1 MLFDDAFIESLR
13 SNPVQGVIELCDEA
27 LKKEGRAYESPDK
40 NYERLSDAYALLKA
54 LQEAGTLPNKIAM
67 PVELSQRRDIAC
79 ADISNLLVGVRAQY
93 KTESDKLRL
102 ENLTARYKTVVSNG
116 FVYEFSQGDLEA
128 VQERVNELRSL
139 ITTVKGLE
147 KEHQQRLLR
156 RLEKLQGELHK
167 KVSDLDRFWGLIG
180 DAGVVM
186 GKLGD
191 DAKPIV
197 DRMREIADIVWRT
210 QSRAEELPS
219 GTELPRLENKRP
231 PEA

>member
-1 MLFDDAFIESLR
+1 MLFDEAFVESLI
-13 SNPVQGVIELCDEA
+13 SNPVQGVIELCDLA
-27 LKKEGRAYESPDK
+27 LNSESGFDESLDLT
-40 NYERLSDAYALLKA
+40 YERLSDAFALLKV
-54 LQEAGTLPNKIAM
+54 LQEGGNLPSKIAM
-67 PVELSQRRDIAC
+67 PDQLSSNRNDACGEISILLRRARD
-79 ADISNLLVGVRAQY
+79 QY
-93 KTESDKLRL
+93 KTESDKLRF

-231 PEA
+231 SEA

>member
-1 MLFDDAFIESLR
+1 MLFDDAFVESLI
-13 SNPVQGVIELCDEA
+13 SNPVQGVIELCNSAFNSEHMDES
-27 LKKEGRAYESPDK
+27 LDEV
-40 NYERLSDAYALLKA
+40 YERLSDAFALLKT
-54 LQEAGTLPNKIAM
+54 LHDAGILPAKIEM
-67 PVELSQRRDIAC
+67 SDQISGDRKTAC
-79 ADISNLLVGVRAQY
+79 NEISVLLNRVRSQY
-93 KTESDKLRL
+93 KTESDKLRF
-102 ENLTARYKTVVSNG
+102 ESLTARYKSIVSNG
-116 FVYEFSQGDLEA
+116 FVYEFSQGDLDA

-139 ITTVKGLE
+139 ITAVKGLE

-167 KVSDLDRFWGLIG
+167 KVSDLDKFWGLIG

-186 GKLGD
+186 GKLGN

-231 PEA
+231 LEA

>member
-1 MLFDDAFIESLR
+1 MLFDEAFVESLR
-13 SNPVQGVIELCDEA
+13 SDPVQGVIELCSRALNDE
-27 LKKEGRAYESPDK
+27 GGGWESQDVSYK
-40 NYERLSDAYALLKA
+40 HLSDAYALLKA
-54 LQEAGTLPNKIAM
+54 LKEAESLPLEIVL
-67 PVELSQRRDIAC
+67 PGLSKSRTVAINE
-79 ADISNLLVGVRAQY
+79 ISSLLIQVRKSY
-93 KTESDKLRL
+93 ESESDKLRV
-102 ENLTARYKTVVSNG
+102 ENLTSRYKTVVSKG
-116 FVYEFSQGDLEA
+116 FVYEFSKGDLEA
-128 VQERVNELRSL
+128 VQERVNELRLL
-139 ITTVKGLE
+139 ISSVKGLE